1 MSITDWPADSR
12 PREKLLQ
19 HGAAALK
26 VAEWLEAQPEVH
38 SVMCPALPSDP
49 GHAVWKRDFTG
60 ICGLIGA
67 ILKPIPDAAVA
78 QMVERLELFG
88 LGFSWG
94 GFESLAIPCDP
105 QLKARTHK
113 MSYPGPLLRL
123 HIGLE
128 NVDDL
133 IADLRQG
140 LDTISQDAGASQGKL
155 RAAG

>member
-1 MSITDWPADSR
+1 
-12 PREKLLQ
+12 
-19 HGAAALK
+19 
-26 VAEWLEAQPEVH
+26 
-38 SVMCPALPSDP
+38 MCPALPSDP
-49 GHAVWKRDFTG
+49 GHAIWKRDFTG

-67 ILKPIPDAAVA
+67 VLEPAPDAAVA
-78 QMVERLELFG
+78 QMVESLVLFG

-94 GFESLAIPCDP
+94 GYESLAIPVDP

-113 MSYPGPLLRL
+113 VSYPGPLLRL

-128 NVDDL
+128 SVDDL

-140 LDTISQDAGASQGKL
+140 LDTLSRDDVSRQRL

>member
-1 MSITDWPADSR
+1 MPHSCPTRRSSD
-12 PREKLLQ
+12 L
-19 HGAAALK
+19 AALQ
-26 VAEWLEAQPEVH
+26 VAQWLELQPEVH

-49 GHAVWKRDFTG
+49 GHAIWKRDFTG

-67 ILKPIPDAAVA
+67 VLEPASEAAVA
-78 QMVERLELFG
+78 AMVERLELFG

-94 GFESLAIPCDP
+94 GYERLAIPVDP

-113 MSYPGPLLRL
+113 LNYPGPVLRL

-128 NVDDL
+128 RVDDL

-140 LDTISQDAGASQGKL
+140 LDTISQADPESTRL
-155 RAAG
+155 TS